1 MGTSVWWLRLAW
13 EPRFINFPPP
23 LPVTGSQRWELQ
35 PKRQH
40 YEGTLVLPAWR
51 KMGMLLNACTAKRG
65 LRHPAGIPPGRQ
77 SLPQPPV
84 APRQHNPSMC
94 AQGMTPQHGCQDHPF
109 SLLRSG
115 WQKSKA
121 AVLSFQP
128 EIRWPAQMNT
138 CLHKKRSV
146 LGQAWSEALTFRVVR
161 SWADVCAS
169 AQREPA
175 PSTPAGLWAVFLP
188 CANFTKDTTHIPVD
202 WTVLCWQHWRFV
214 MKLIIGAECG
224 PLVPV
229 TAASCCWYILWH
241 ASKTNIHIY
250 MSLVAI

>member
-1 MGTSVWWLRLAW
+1 MGTSVWWLRLAL

-77 SLPQPPV
+77 SPPQPPV
-84 APRQHNPSMC
+84 APRQHNPSTC

-146 LGQAWSEALTFRVVR
+146 LGAGMKWSSDIQRGEVLSRRLCFSPKRTRPQHSSGALGCI
-161 SWADVCAS
+161 SS
-169 AQREPA
+169 
-175 PSTPAGLWAVFLP
+175 
-188 CANFTKDTTHIPVD
+188 
-202 WTVLCWQHWRFV
+202 LC
-214 MKLIIGAECG
+214 
-224 PLVPV
+224 
-229 TAASCCWYILWH
+229 
-241 ASKTNIHIY
+241 
-250 MSLVAI
+250 